1 MKKLVI
7 TYEISMIVLILI
19 SVALA
24 LLFDKRFVIFQQTI
38 WFIFVVDY
46 FVRFALA
53 ENKWNYVKKH
63 PLELVA
69 IIPFDSLL
77 RAARLVRIFKVL
89 QLLGISSRYLKPYLE
104 ILKTNGLDTAFKLG
118 VTMLF
123 VIPIPIAI
131 VEPAIDTYAEA
142 LWWGLITIT
151 TVGYGDIA
159 PVTIVGRL
167 LAAVLLVVGIVI
179 IGIFTSAVTN
189 YFSNKPKDSRDEQVM
204 KVIQSIDDIEDIK
217 KEDIEFIQSFLK
229 RKLMYK

>member
-7 TYEISMIVLILI
+7 TYEIFMIVLILI

-24 LLFDKRFVIFQQTI
+24 LMFDKRFVIFQQTI
-38 WFIFVVDY
+38 WLIFVVDY
-46 FVRFALA
+46 CVRFIRA
-53 ENKWNYVKKH
+53 ENKWHYVKKH

-89 QLLGISSRYLKPYLE
+89 QLLGISSRYLKPYYAV
-104 ILKTNGLDTAFKLG
+104 LKTNGLDKAFKFA
-118 VTMLF
+118 VAMLF

-131 VEPAIDTYAEA
+131 VEPAIETYAEA

-159 PVTIVGRL
+159 PVTALGRL
-167 LAAVLLVVGIVI
+167 MAALLLMVGIGI
-179 IGIFTSAVTN
+179 IAIFTSAVTN
-189 YFSNKPKDSRDEQVM
+189 YFSNKSKDSRDKQVM
-204 KVIQSIDDIEDIK
+204 KIIQSIDEIEDIT
-217 KEDIEFIQSFLK
+217 KEDIEFIQLFLK
-229 RKLMYK
+229 RKL